1 MKRTISS
8 VFASVI
14 FCLFSLFTAAPA
26 QTPTPTPQTYELSA
40 IQRTDTTDKD
50 LILRAVSD
58 DGKRF
63 VFESNGNL
71 TGNNSDG
78 NQEIFLYDTDS
89 RTLTQVTDTK
99 DIPVDPND
107 AAKGI
112 DTHVTNNSPV
122 ISGDGTYIVF
132 TSNSGTLAGANNDK
146 NQEIFLAAVPRG
158 SMTATFQRITDTNGQ
173 KEIFENYTPTISR
186 DGNVIAFVSIHNI
199 PATNTSATVSNAD
212 LNAEIYLYNRS
223 GNSFFQVT
231 SKLNSDATKDDLG
244 VIVLGFN
251 AAPYLSGD
259 GTVLAFISGYNFAAT
274 GAAINNKDYNGEI
287 FIYRAGDP
295 ANTVTQVTNTTID
308 DRLSNSQTVNLMTL
322 SASHLN
328 FDGSL
333 LVFESSGNFASNN
346 ADKSKEVFLYKTT
359 EADRTKAFIQLT
371 DQRLPATPT
380 QTDLDKLDQNFLPS
394 INSPGTF
401 VTFGSVRVLAE
412 LTTLT
417 VDGTADNA
425 DGSREV
431 YRVDLT
437 TLTAPKIRQITF
449 TLPSGRFLDERSNT
463 PVSWINDAGNIV
475 TYHTAAD
482 VTGQNVDRSFEIF
495 QTIIRPVTS
504 VNPDAATLVNAAS
517 FAPAPAADK
526 LPTIARGATAAIFGT
541 NLAGTTAFTPTV
553 DLPFDLAGVSV
564 TVKGVAAR
572 LIFVSPG
579 QINFQFPPGIAAADS
594 VDFTINNNGVL
605 SKGKVTVA
613 DVSPA
618 IYTVTSGGTG
628 AAAAQ
633 CLAIVKD
640 ASGND
645 TAVYSL
651 PPCEVSTGDKA
662 DRYLI
667 IYGTGWRN
675 GASGA
680 VTVTVQKGTDAA
692 VTLATTYI
700 GLQPSFALSGL
711 DQINAV
717 LPKDLVKGTLKLT
730 VNGPSGSKSQDA
742 VTIEIR

>member
-1 MKRTISS
+1 M
-8 VFASVI
+8 
-14 FCLFSLFTAAPA
+14 
-26 QTPTPTPQTYELSA
+26 
-40 IQRTDTTDKD
+40 
-50 LILRAVSD
+50 
-58 DGKRF
+58 
-63 VFESNGNL
+63 
-71 TGNNSDG
+71 
-78 NQEIFLYDTDS
+78 
-89 RTLTQVTDTK
+89 
-99 DIPVDPND
+99 
-107 AAKGI
+107 
-112 DTHVTNNSPV
+112 
-122 ISGDGTYIVF
+122 
-132 TSNSGTLAGANNDK
+132 
-146 NQEIFLAAVPRG
+146 
-158 SMTATFQRITDTNGQ
+158 
-173 KEIFENYTPTISR
+173 
-186 DGNVIAFVSIHNI
+186 
-199 PATNTSATVSNAD
+199 
-212 LNAEIYLYNRS
+212 
-223 GNSFFQVT
+223 
-231 SKLNSDATKDDLG
+231 
-244 VIVLGFN
+244 
-251 AAPYLSGD
+251 
-259 GTVLAFISGYNFAAT
+259 
-274 GAAINNKDYNGEI
+274 
-287 FIYRAGDP
+287 
-295 ANTVTQVTNTTID
+295 
-308 DRLSNSQTVNLMTL
+308 
-322 SASHLN
+322 
-328 FDGSL
+328 
-333 LVFESSGNFASNN
+333 
-346 ADKSKEVFLYKTT
+346 
-359 EADRTKAFIQLT
+359 
-371 DQRLPATPT
+371 
-380 QTDLDKLDQNFLPS
+380 
-394 INSPGTF
+394 
-401 VTFGSVRVLAE
+401 
-412 LTTLT
+412 
-417 VDGTADNA
+417 
-425 DGSREV
+425 
-431 YRVDLT
+431 
-437 TLTAPKIRQITF
+437 
-449 TLPSGRFLDERSNT
+449 
-463 PVSWINDAGNIV
+463 
-475 TYHTAAD
+475 
-482 VTGQNVDRSFEIF
+482 
-495 QTIIRPVTS
+495 TS